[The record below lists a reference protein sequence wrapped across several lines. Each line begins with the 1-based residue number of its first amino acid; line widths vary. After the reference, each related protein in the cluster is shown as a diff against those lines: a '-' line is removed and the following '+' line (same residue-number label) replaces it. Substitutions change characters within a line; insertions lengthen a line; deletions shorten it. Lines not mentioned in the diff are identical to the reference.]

1 MNTLLEIPAKATKQ
15 EKELENMKPG
25 KMERSVYPCICTPT
39 TLGSTLVWELWEAG
53 PVIIRNDIAMGLGKA
68 ELNKYFVLIIL

>member
-25 KMERSVYPCICTPT
+25 KMERSVYPYICMPT
-39 TLGSTLVWELWEAG
+39 ILSSTLAWELWEAG
-53 PVIIRNDIAMGLGKA
+53 PIIIRNDIAMGHGKA
-68 ELNKYFVLIIL
+68 ELNKYFVLIII